1 MDAKDTIYGHVPTEV
16 LDMHFGQITIELFF
30 GFIALFVITRVLG
43 KTQITQITAFDF
55 ISALVLGELVGNAV
69 FDDHVDIVDVI
80 YAVTVWGILIF
91 TLEII
96 TQKWSK
102 TRGFLEGKPTIII
115 REGQILRDSL
125 KKCKLDINQ
134 LQHLIRSKGVF
145 SIRELEYAVLE
156 TDGTVSIL
164 KKAEYENP
172 TKSDLQLPQEKVK
185 IPITL
190 ISDGKVLKQ
199 NLIEAGFNY
208 TWLDEQLKQQN
219 IFRTEEVLYAEWL
232 EGTGLHVQS
241 F

>member
-1 MDAKDTIYGHVPTEV
+1 
-16 LDMHFGQITIELFF
+16 MHFGQITIELFF
-30 GFIALFVITRVLG
+30 GFIALFVITRILG
-43 KTQITQITAFDF
+43 KTQITQITTFDF

-69 FDDHVDIVDVI
+69 FDDQVSIAEI
-80 YAVTVWGILIF
+80 FYAVFIWGLLIF
-91 TLEII
+91 ILEII

-145 SIRELEYAVLE
+145 SIRELDYAVLE

-172 TKSDLQLPQEKVK
+172 TNSDLQVNLEKVH
-185 IPITL
+185 IPITI
-190 ISDGKVLKQ
+190 ISDGKILKE

-208 TWLDEQLKQQN
+208 TWLEQQLKQQN

-232 EGTGLHVQS
+232 EGKGLHVQS

>member
-1 MDAKDTIYGHVPTEV
+1 
-16 LDMHFGQITIELFF
+16 MHFGQITIELFF
-30 GFIALFVITRVLG
+30 GFIALFVITRILG
-43 KTQITQITAFDF
+43 KTQITQITTFDF

-69 FDDHVDIVDVI
+69 FDDQVGIAEI
-80 YAVTVWGILIF
+80 FYAVFIWGLLIF
-91 TLEII
+91 ILEMI

-115 REGQILRDSL
+115 REGQIQRASL

-145 SIRELEYAVLE
+145 SIRELDYAVLE

-164 KKAEYENP
+164 KKAEFENP
-172 TKSDLQLPQEKVK
+172 TKSDLQVNQERVH
-185 IPITL
+185 IPITI
-190 ISDGKVLKQ
+190 ISDGKVLKE

-208 TWLDEQLKQQN
+208 NWLEQQLKQQN

-232 EGTGLHVQS
+232 EGIGLHVQS

>member
-1 MDAKDTIYGHVPTEV
+1 
-16 LDMHFGQITIELFF
+16 MHFGQITIELFF
-30 GFIALFVITRVLG
+30 GFIALFVITRILG
-43 KTQITQITAFDF
+43 KTQITQITTFDF

-69 FDDHVDIVDVI
+69 FDDQVGIAEI
-80 YAVTVWGILIF
+80 FYAVFIWGLLIF
-91 TLEII
+91 ILEMI

-115 REGQILRDSL
+115 REGQIQRASL

-145 SIRELEYAVLE
+145 SIRELDYAVLE

-172 TKSDLQLPQEKVK
+172 TKSDLQVNQEKVH
-185 IPITL
+185 IPITI
-190 ISDGKVLKQ
+190 ISDGKVLKE

-208 TWLDEQLKQQN
+208 NWLEQQLKQQN

-232 EGTGLHVQS
+232 EGKGLHVQS

>member
-1 MDAKDTIYGHVPTEV
+1 
-16 LDMHFGQITIELFF
+16 MHFGQITFELLL
-30 GFIALFVITRVLG
+30 GFAALFVITRILG
-43 KTQITQITAFDF
+43 KTQITQITTFDF

-69 FDDHVDIVDVI
+69 FDDEIGTSEILYSVFI
-80 YAVTVWGILIF
+80 WGILIYGI
-91 TLEII
+91 EII
-96 TQKWSK
+96 TQKWNKS
-102 TRGFLEGKPTIII
+102 RGFLEGRPTIVIK
-115 REGQILRDSL
+115 EGKILRESL

-156 TDGTVSIL
+156 TDGTVSVL
-164 KKAEYENP
+164 KKATYENP
-172 TKSDLQLPQEKVK
+172 TKSDLQVNLEKVY

-190 ISDGKVLKQ
+190 ISDGQVIKE

-208 TWLDEQLKQQN
+208 NWLDEQLKQQN

-232 EGTGLHVQS
+232 EGAGLHVQS

>member
-1 MDAKDTIYGHVPTEV
+1 
-16 LDMHFGQITIELFF
+16 MHFGQITIELFF
-30 GFIALFVITRVLG
+30 GFIALFAITRILG

-69 FDDHVDIVDVI
+69 FDDQVNIGEI
-80 YAVTVWGILIF
+80 FYAVFIWGILIF

-115 REGQILRDSL
+115 REGQIQRDSL

-172 TKSDLQLPQEKVK
+172 TKSDLQMNLEKVN
-185 IPITL
+185 IPITI
-190 ISDGKVLKQ
+190 ISDGKILKE

-208 TWLDEQLKQQN
+208 TWLEQQLKQQN

-232 EGTGLHVQS
+232 EGKGLHVQS

>member
-1 MDAKDTIYGHVPTEV
+1 MN
-16 LDMHFGQITIELFF
+16 MHFGQITIELFF
-30 GFIALFVITRVLG
+30 GFIALFVITRILG
-43 KTQITQITAFDF
+43 KTQITQITTFDF

-69 FDDHVDIVDVI
+69 FDDQVGIAEI
-80 YAVTVWGILIF
+80 FYAVFIWGLLIF
-91 TLEII
+91 ILEMI

-115 REGQILRDSL
+115 REGQIQRASL

-145 SIRELEYAVLE
+145 SIRELDYAVLE

-172 TKSDLQLPQEKVK
+172 TKSDLQVNQEKVH
-185 IPITL
+185 IPITI
-190 ISDGKVLKQ
+190 ISDGKVLKE

-208 TWLDEQLKQQN
+208 NWLEQQLKQQN

-232 EGTGLHVQS
+232 EGKGLHVQS

>member
-1 MDAKDTIYGHVPTEV
+1 
-16 LDMHFGQITIELFF
+16 MHFGQITIELFF
-30 GFIALFVITRVLG
+30 GFIALFVITRILG
-43 KTQITQITAFDF
+43 KTQITQITTFDF

-69 FDDHVDIVDVI
+69 FDDQVSIAEI
-80 YAVTVWGILIF
+80 FYAVFIWGLLIF
-91 TLEII
+91 ILEII

-115 REGQILRDSL
+115 REGQIQRDSL

-172 TKSDLQLPQEKVK
+172 TKSDLQVNQEKVH
-185 IPITL
+185 IPITI
-190 ISDGKVLKQ
+190 ISDGKVLKE

-208 TWLDEQLKQQN
+208 TWLEQQLKLQN

-232 EGTGLHVQS
+232 EGKGLHVQS

>member
-1 MDAKDTIYGHVPTEV
+1 
-16 LDMHFGQITIELFF
+16 MHFGQITIELFF
-30 GFIALFVITRVLG
+30 GFIALFVITRILG
-43 KTQITQITAFDF
+43 KTQITQITTFDF

-69 FDDHVDIVDVI
+69 FDDQVSIAEI
-80 YAVTVWGILIF
+80 FYAVFVWGLLIF
-91 TLEII
+91 ILEII

-145 SIRELEYAVLE
+145 SIRELDYAVLE

-172 TKSDLQLPQEKVK
+172 TKSDLQVNLEKVN
-185 IPITL
+185 IPITI
-190 ISDGKVLKQ
+190 ISDGKILKE

-208 TWLDEQLKQQN
+208 TWLDQQLKKQN

-232 EGTGLHVQS
+232 EGKGLHVQS

>member
-1 MDAKDTIYGHVPTEV
+1 
-16 LDMHFGQITIELFF
+16 MHFGQITIELFF
-30 GFIALFVITRVLG
+30 GFIALFVITRILG
-43 KTQITQITAFDF
+43 KTQITQITTFDF

-69 FDDHVDIVDVI
+69 FDDQVSIAEI
-80 YAVTVWGILIF
+80 FYAVFIWGLLIF
-91 TLEII
+91 ILEII

-115 REGQILRDSL
+115 REGQIQRDSL

-172 TKSDLQLPQEKVK
+172 TKSDLQVNQEKVH
-185 IPITL
+185 IPITI
-190 ISDGKVLKQ
+190 ISDGKVLKE

-208 TWLDEQLKQQN
+208 TWLEQQLKQQN

-232 EGTGLHVQS
+232 EGKGLHVQS

>member
-1 MDAKDTIYGHVPTEV
+1 
-16 LDMHFGQITIELFF
+16 MHYGQITIELFI
-30 GFIALFVITRVLG
+30 GFIALFAITRLLG
-43 KTQITQITAFDF
+43 KTQITQITTFDF

-69 FDDHVDIVDVI
+69 FDDHIGIIDVI
-80 YAVTVWGILIF
+80 YAVAVWGLLIF
-91 TLEII
+91 TLEMI
-96 TQKWSK
+96 TQKWSN

-115 REGQILRDSL
+115 REGQILKDNLR
-125 KKCKLDINQ
+125 KCKLDINQ
-134 LQHLIRSKGVF
+134 LQHLIRTKGFF

-172 TKSDLQLPQEKVK
+172 TKSDLQVKQDKVH

-219 IFRTEEVLYAEWL
+219 IFRTKEVLYAEWL

>member
-1 MDAKDTIYGHVPTEV
+1 MN
-16 LDMHFGQITIELFF
+16 MHFGQITIELFF
-30 GFIALFVITRVLG
+30 GFIALFIITRILG
-43 KTQITQITAFDF
+43 KTQITQITTFDF

-69 FDDHVDIVDVI
+69 FDDQVSIAEI
-80 YAVTVWGILIF
+80 FYAVFVWGLLIF
-91 TLEII
+91 ILEMI

-145 SIRELEYAVLE
+145 SIRELDYAVLE

-172 TKSDLQLPQEKVK
+172 TKSDLQVNLEKVN
-185 IPITL
+185 IPITI
-190 ISDGKVLKQ
+190 ISDGKILKE

-208 TWLDEQLKQQN
+208 TWLDQQLKKQN

-232 EGTGLHVQS
+232 EGKGLHVQS

>member
-1 MDAKDTIYGHVPTEV
+1 
-16 LDMHFGQITIELFF
+16 MHFGQITIELFF
-30 GFIALFVITRVLG
+30 GFIALFVITRILG
-43 KTQITQITAFDF
+43 KTQITQITTFDF

-69 FDDHVDIVDVI
+69 FDDQVSIAEI
-80 YAVTVWGILIF
+80 FYAVFIWGLLIF
-91 TLEII
+91 ILEMI
-96 TQKWSK
+96 TQKWSR

-115 REGQILRDSL
+115 REGQIQRDSL

-164 KKAEYENP
+164 KKAKFENP
-172 TKSDLQLPQEKVK
+172 TKSDLQVNQENVH
-185 IPITL
+185 IPITI
-190 ISDGKVLKQ
+190 ISDGKVLKE

-208 TWLDEQLKQQN
+208 TWLEQQLKQQN

-232 EGTGLHVQS
+232 EGKGLHVQS

>member
-1 MDAKDTIYGHVPTEV
+1 
-16 LDMHFGQITIELFF
+16 MHFGQITIELCF
-30 GFIALFVITRVLG
+30 GFIALFAITRILG
-43 KTQITQITAFDF
+43 KTQITQITTFDF

-69 FDDHVDIVDVI
+69 FDDQIGIGEII
-80 YAVTVWGILIF
+80 YAVVVWGILIF
-91 TLEII
+91 TLEMI
-96 TQKWSK
+96 TQKFSK
-102 TRGFLEGKPTIII
+102 TRGFLEGSPTIII
-115 REGQILRDSL
+115 RDGQILRENL

-156 TDGTVSIL
+156 TDGTVSVL

-172 TKSDLQLPQEKVK
+172 TKSDLQVNQEKVY

-190 ISDGKVLKQ
+190 ISDGKVLKE

-208 TWLDEQLKQQN
+208 TWLNEQLKQQN
-219 IFRTEEVLYAEWL
+219 IFRTEEVLYAEWQK
-232 EGTGLHVQS
+232 GKGLHVQS

>member
-1 MDAKDTIYGHVPTEV
+1 
-16 LDMHFGQITIELFF
+16 MHFGQITIELFF
-30 GFIALFVITRVLG
+30 GFIALFIITRILG
-43 KTQITQITAFDF
+43 KTQITQITTFDF

-69 FDDHVDIVDVI
+69 FDDQVSIAEI
-80 YAVTVWGILIF
+80 FYAVFVWGLLIF
-91 TLEII
+91 ILEMI

-145 SIRELEYAVLE
+145 SIRELDYAVLE

-172 TKSDLQLPQEKVK
+172 TKSDLQVNLEKVN
-185 IPITL
+185 IPITI
-190 ISDGKVLKQ
+190 ISDGKILKE

-208 TWLDEQLKQQN
+208 TWLDQQLKKQN

-232 EGTGLHVQS
+232 EGKGLHVQS

>member
-1 MDAKDTIYGHVPTEV
+1 
-16 LDMHFGQITIELFF
+16 MHFGQITIELFF
-30 GFIALFVITRVLG
+30 GFIALFAITRILG
-43 KTQITQITAFDF
+43 KTQITQITTFDF

-69 FDDHVDIVDVI
+69 FDDQIGISEII
-80 YAVTVWGILIF
+80 YAVGVWGILIF

-96 TQKWSK
+96 TQKFSK
-102 TRGFLEGKPTIII
+102 TRGFLEGSPTIII
-115 REGQILRDSL
+115 REGQILRENL

-156 TDGTVSIL
+156 TDGTVSVL

-172 TKSDLQLPQEKVK
+172 TKSDLQVNQEKVY

-190 ISDGKVLKQ
+190 ISDGKVLKE
-199 NLIEAGFNY
+199 NLMDAGFNY
-208 TWLDEQLKQQN
+208 TWLDEQLNQQN
-219 IFRTEEVLYAEWL
+219 IFRAEEVLYAEWQ
-232 EGTGLHVQS
+232 EGKGLHVQS

>member
-1 MDAKDTIYGHVPTEV
+1 
-16 LDMHFGQITIELFF
+16 MHFGQIAIELFF
-30 GFIALFVITRVLG
+30 GFIALFVITRILG
-43 KTQITQITAFDF
+43 KTQITQITTFDF

-69 FDDHVDIVDVI
+69 FDDQVSIADIF
-80 YAVTVWGILIF
+80 YAVFIWGILIF
-91 TLEII
+91 ILEMI
-96 TQKWSK
+96 TQKWSR
-102 TRGFLEGKPTIII
+102 TRGFLEGRPTIII

-145 SIRELEYAVLE
+145 SIRELDYAVLE

-172 TKSDLQLPQEKVK
+172 TKSDLQVNLEKVY
-185 IPITL
+185 IPITI
-190 ISDGKVLKQ
+190 ISDGKVLKE

-208 TWLDEQLKQQN
+208 TWLEQQLRQQN

-232 EGTGLHVQS
+232 EGKGLHVQS